1 MDKLEIEV
9 HNTCLKEIKYN
20 LKLNMIKQYVNDN
33 NPYLLVSLILL
44 LSRHDDNWR
53 MKAGGLVINSPVAD
67 RILYFPSV
75 YFPT

>member
-44 LSRHDDNWR
+44 LSRHDDN
-53 MKAGGLVINSPVAD
+53 
-67 RILYFPSV
+67 
-75 YFPT
+75 